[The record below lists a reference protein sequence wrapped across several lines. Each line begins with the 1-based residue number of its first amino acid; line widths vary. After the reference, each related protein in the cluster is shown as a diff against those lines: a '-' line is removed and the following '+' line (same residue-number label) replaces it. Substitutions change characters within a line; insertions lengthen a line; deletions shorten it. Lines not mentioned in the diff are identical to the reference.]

1 MRDFYTV
8 LSYARRAAVRALR
21 SNDAEVARRGVAALS
36 VIDENR
42 IDWRDLAWQ
51 AGILSYALHRISG
64 PVTDAF
70 ETAASLADGDTAPC

>member
-21 SNDAEVARRGVAALS
+21 SNDAELACRGVAALS

-51 AGILSYALHRISG
+51 ARDLVLRDPPDLRQRDGSLRDSG
-64 PVTDAF
+64 
-70 ETAASLADGDTAPC
+70 LAR